1 MYDLMGTKIHNQ
13 QTIDYRSTNIVTQWS
28 EELSLGSWE
37 EFLEEAGFELAFEK
51 GVKLEQ
57 VDIKGTKFV
66 LRS

>member
-1 MYDLMGTKIHNQ
+1 MYDLMGTKIPNQ

-51 GVKLEQ
+51 
-57 VDIKGTKFV
+57 
-66 LRS
+66 